1 MPLDREQ
8 LEHYWDRGFLLL
20 ESLIDTGSLAR
31 WSQRFEDIVLGRIPT
46 PEHLTVMKDVMV
58 VQGATQPASPLHAV
72 AKILSF
78 ENDPVL
84 WEYPTEARLLDAV
97 RSIIGRELRSISSN
111 VFNKP
116 PGVDGRF
123 PLHQD
128 LRYFTLRPAGKIVA
142 TWTAITQTTR
152 DNGCLAVVP
161 GSHHHGLR
169 EHLDPDWE
177 HVNRGYFAAA
187 GVDPEERVHIEMAPG
202 DTLLFHPLL
211 LHGSGSNRTSGF
223 RRAIST
229 HFASSEC
236 VRPEGP
242 RKRRAVIKDVE

>member
-1 MPLDREQ
+1 MALTDQQRADYERDG
-8 LEHYWDRGFLLL
+8 YLLL
-20 ESLIDTGSLAR
+20 ETLFDAAALDR
-31 WSQRFEDIVLGRIPT
+31 WSQRFEAIVLGDVPV
-46 PEHLTVMKDVMV
+46 PEGLTVMKEIMAVKGV
-58 VQGATQPASPLHAV
+58 VRPESPLHAIN
-72 AKILSF
+72 KILSF

-84 WEYPTEARLLDAV
+84 WSYTSDPTMVEAV
-97 RSIIGRELRSISSN
+97 RSIVGQEVRSISSN

-128 LRYFTLRPAGKIVA
+128 LRYFTLRPADKIVA
-142 TWTAITQTTR
+142 TWTALNETTR

-161 GSHHHGLR
+161 GSHLGGLR
-169 EHLDPDWE
+169 DHHDPDWRY
-177 HVNRGYFAAA
+177 VNSGYYAAA
-187 GVDPEERVHIEMAPG
+187 GAPTDSRVHIEMKPG

-211 LHGSGSNRTSGF
+211 LHGSGTNRTRGF

-242 RKRRAVIKDVE
+242 RKRAAIIKDL

>member
-152 DNGCLAVVP
+152 VQKSACTSRWRPAIRC
-161 GSHHHGLR
+161 SFTR
-169 EHLDPDWE
+169 CSCT
-177 HVNRGYFAAA
+177 
-187 GVDPEERVHIEMAPG
+187 GVARIA
-202 DTLLFHPLL
+202 
-211 LHGSGSNRTSGF
+211 
-223 RRAIST
+223 
-229 HFASSEC
+229 
-236 VRPEGP
+236 
-242 RKRRAVIKDVE
+242 RAVFDARFRPTSRRRNAYARRVPASAAP

>member
-1 MPLDREQ
+1 
-8 LEHYWDRGFLLL
+8 
-20 ESLIDTGSLAR
+20 
-31 WSQRFEDIVLGRIPT
+31 
-46 PEHLTVMKDVMV
+46 
-58 VQGATQPASPLHAV
+58 
-72 AKILSF
+72 
-78 ENDPVL
+78 
-84 WEYPTEARLLDAV
+84 V

-187 GVDPEERVHIEMAPG
+187 G
-202 DTLLFHPLL
+202 
-211 LHGSGSNRTSGF
+211 GSNRTSGF